1 MKSIGMRILVSCI
14 LTVAISLFTLGGFA
28 CIMIYNSTVN
38 LVYSS
43 MTASAQ
49 VAAERAYWEMRSYT
63 NIARGSLAQC
73 PSSQT
78 RRPATANSA
87 K

>member
-49 VAAERAYWEMRSYT
+49 VAAERAYWEMRSYPT
-63 NIARGSLAQC
+63 LQGSLAQC